1 MEETLATPD
10 TTRRSLSPS
19 CSAAVK
25 SRAAGF
31 ERRTKR
37 RLSETNASVREDREE
52 EEEEEDEVKEKIE
65 ALQRIIPGGTALGVD
80 ALFEETAGYIMS
92 LQCQIK
98 TIKVLTSFLQRV
110 DQEDMKFG
118 DETVAEVAEL
128 KKVLMDKGESFESLR
143 KVRGEIEKRVRDLD
157 WRTGVLEVKEVEEK
171 SKNLRVEEDFR
182 GIDVGEL
189 GNCRSEKNF
198 TEEALS
204 ESQKMAMEME
214 LNKVEE
220 AKKTLALLNERN
232 LEPTNGVRATKDVAC
247 MVMERFTWMENYSGS
262 GCCWF
267 SWSCWFGGSDIVRML
282 FKTNV
287 IW

>member
-19 CSAAVK
+19 CSSAVK

-37 RLSETNASVREDREE
+37 RLSETKASVREDYQEE

-98 TIKVLTSFLQRV
+98 TIKVLTSFLQRL

-118 DETVAEVAEL
+118 
-128 KKVLMDKGESFESLR
+128 G
-143 KVRGEIEKRVRDLD
+143 
-157 WRTGVLEVKEVEEK
+157 
-171 SKNLRVEEDFR
+171 
-182 GIDVGEL
+182 
-189 GNCRSEKNF
+189 
-198 TEEALS
+198 
-204 ESQKMAMEME
+204 
-214 LNKVEE
+214 
-220 AKKTLALLNERN
+220 
-232 LEPTNGVRATKDVAC
+232 
-247 MVMERFTWMENYSGS
+247 
-262 GCCWF
+262 
-267 SWSCWFGGSDIVRML
+267 
-282 FKTNV
+282 
-287 IW
+287 

>member
-37 RLSETNASVREDREE
+37 RLSETNANVREDREE
-52 EEEEEDEVKEKIE
+52 EDEDEVKEKIE

-98 TIKVLTSFLQRV
+98 TIKVLTSFLQRL

-118 DETVAEVAEL
+118 
-128 KKVLMDKGESFESLR
+128 G
-143 KVRGEIEKRVRDLD
+143 
-157 WRTGVLEVKEVEEK
+157 
-171 SKNLRVEEDFR
+171 
-182 GIDVGEL
+182 
-189 GNCRSEKNF
+189 
-198 TEEALS
+198 
-204 ESQKMAMEME
+204 
-214 LNKVEE
+214 
-220 AKKTLALLNERN
+220 
-232 LEPTNGVRATKDVAC
+232 
-247 MVMERFTWMENYSGS
+247 
-262 GCCWF
+262 
-267 SWSCWFGGSDIVRML
+267 
-282 FKTNV
+282 
-287 IW
+287 

>member
-52 EEEEEDEVKEKIE
+52 EEEEGDEVKEKIE

-118 DETVAEVAEL
+118 
-128 KKVLMDKGESFESLR
+128 G
-143 KVRGEIEKRVRDLD
+143 
-157 WRTGVLEVKEVEEK
+157 
-171 SKNLRVEEDFR
+171 
-182 GIDVGEL
+182 
-189 GNCRSEKNF
+189 
-198 TEEALS
+198 
-204 ESQKMAMEME
+204 
-214 LNKVEE
+214 
-220 AKKTLALLNERN
+220 
-232 LEPTNGVRATKDVAC
+232 
-247 MVMERFTWMENYSGS
+247 
-262 GCCWF
+262 
-267 SWSCWFGGSDIVRML
+267 
-282 FKTNV
+282 
-287 IW
+287 

>member
-19 CSAAVK
+19 CSSAVK

-37 RLSETNASVREDREE
+37 RLSETNATVREDYQ

-98 TIKVLTSFLQRV
+98 TIKVLTSFLQRL

-118 DETVAEVAEL
+118 
-128 KKVLMDKGESFESLR
+128 G
-143 KVRGEIEKRVRDLD
+143 
-157 WRTGVLEVKEVEEK
+157 
-171 SKNLRVEEDFR
+171 
-182 GIDVGEL
+182 
-189 GNCRSEKNF
+189 
-198 TEEALS
+198 
-204 ESQKMAMEME
+204 
-214 LNKVEE
+214 
-220 AKKTLALLNERN
+220 
-232 LEPTNGVRATKDVAC
+232 
-247 MVMERFTWMENYSGS
+247 
-262 GCCWF
+262 
-267 SWSCWFGGSDIVRML
+267 
-282 FKTNV
+282 
-287 IW
+287 